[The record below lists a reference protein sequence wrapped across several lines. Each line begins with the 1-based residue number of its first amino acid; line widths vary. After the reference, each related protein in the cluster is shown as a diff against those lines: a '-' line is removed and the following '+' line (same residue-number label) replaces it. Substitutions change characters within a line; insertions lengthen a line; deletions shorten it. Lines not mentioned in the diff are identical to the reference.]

1 MSLPFV
7 DKMSSNL
14 LENFPKVLGVIMVA
28 LPNTEFI
35 LILWISQVG
44 SMVKS
49 TCQARDMDSIPG
61 LEDPLEK
68 EMATHS
74 SILA

>member
-1 MSLPFV
+1 
-7 DKMSSNL
+7 MSSNF

-28 LPNTEFI
+28 LPNAEFI

-49 TCQARDMDSIPG
+49 TCQARDMGSIPG

-74 SILA
+74 SLLP